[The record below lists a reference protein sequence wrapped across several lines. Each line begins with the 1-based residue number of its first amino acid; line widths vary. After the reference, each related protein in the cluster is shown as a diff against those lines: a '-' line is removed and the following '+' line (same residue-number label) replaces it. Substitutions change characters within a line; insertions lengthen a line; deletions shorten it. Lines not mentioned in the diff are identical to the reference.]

1 MAWSMYH
8 DTLYLYLVCVMP
20 MCNVVLTSLLNTFDY
35 MLRSFFSDY
44 KTMHIAANKKKT
56 IADQHYDIKD
66 GSW

>member
-1 MAWSMYH
+1 
-8 DTLYLYLVCVMP
+8 MP

-66 GSW
+66 GS